1 MKINLNISIR
11 FIFFLFAFVIA
22 STITVKA
29 QLPTVYFNKVFN
41 ATNPSGNSVNITTQ
55 LTGTNFKF
63 VGDQAGTN
71 GVFVNGSYVAG
82 KLMYFNTQGA
92 NVIYTGKIN
101 LRDAD
106 GSTIYGFLFE
116 QTSGGSAMF
125 YVTNPRFDANRTG
138 NATYNLNSGQ
148 VDDILNDLRNAQVVL
163 QANYFVTNFNTCL
176 NTASTAQTFTVSGSK
191 LVSDVTVTAPTNFEV
206 SKDNITYSTSISFA
220 RAGDNTLATSTVY
233 LRMTS
238 IASTGSY
245 SGNVVVSATNA
256 ASQTLLATGN
266 VNATTAISAQ
276 PSNVTICSGNA
287 TTFSLTAAG
296 ASLTYQWKV
305 STDGTNYTDLT
316 NTGIYTGATTSVL
329 RLSSGV
335 TSSYSGYKYKCTV
348 TGSCGSAVTSNE
360 ATLTVNSP
368 ISISA
373 SPSNSTICSG
383 NNTTFSVTASGTS
396 PTYQWKVSTNGG
408 SSYTNLSDAGVY
420 TGVTTATLTITG
432 ATAGMNSYK
441 YHCVV
446 SGTCAS
452 ATSDAATLTI
462 NAAPSTPGSI
472 TGNSTICS
480 NTNQSYSVATIS
492 GATSYTWTLP
502 SGWTGTSTTNSIN
515 VVNSSSS
522 GTIQV
527 SAGNAC
533 GNSASSSTL
542 AITVSG
548 TSAPTPSFSINNQ
561 EQCLSNPTNSFV
573 FTNESMAASGTTL
586 SSSLWNFGDGSAES
600 STTSPTKA
608 YAATGTY
615 VVSLKV
621 TASNGCISSL
631 NKQVVV
637 DAAPTG
643 QISGTTS
650 ICSGSSASLTIT
662 LTGQGPWLLNYTGAS
677 SPISISSSPYTLSV
691 SPTTTTTYTITSL
704 SDAKCSAA
712 AGDMTGSATVTVNSN
727 VTPAV
732 TISSSDADNAIC
744 STNSVT
750 FSSSGLSNEG
760 ASPSYQWLK
769 NGVAISLAT
778 SSSYTTTELANNDVI
793 SLQLV
798 SNSTS
803 CLTTNTVI
811 SNSIQTQVNPG
822 APATPLAIAGDTTQ
836 CTSLT
841 NQVYSI
847 TSVLNASTYT
857 WSVPAGWTI
866 NSGNG
871 TTSIVTTIGSST
883 GTSNVTVTAGNGC
896 GTSTQQLLPVAV
908 SSSSSNPITLSSD
921 ANTDAQTKCINTAIT
936 NITYSASGGSNA
948 RFTGLPTGV
957 SGSYSSSTVTIT
969 GTPSVS
975 GTYNYVVTLT
985 VGGCDYTKTGTITVT
1000 AANTTGAASSSPT
1013 LCINTA
1019 LTNITHTTTGATGVG
1034 TATGLPNDVSATWSS
1049 NTITI
1054 SGTPSQSGTFN
1065 YSIPLSGGCGSVNA
1079 TGTII
1084 VTAAKTITLASAANS
1099 DAQSICL
1106 NSSLASL
1113 SYTSTGAT
1121 GAVFGGLPSGVSGSY
1136 SSGTSTLSGT
1146 PTVAGTYNYTVTTT
1160 GGCGSASASG
1170 TITVNSLPSPV
1181 TISSNNGPICSGANA
1196 QFSVSGPANAV
1207 LTYRINAGSNTD
1219 LTLGNGNG
1227 NGTITVSGITSAQT
1241 LTLVNVQAPTTLCNT
1256 ALSSTSTVALKSD
1269 DLWTSNGNS
1278 EVYHTPGNWCK
1289 NGVPGSS
1296 SNIVIP
1302 VVASGRYPKLVDND
1316 EAVAS
1321 IQIDDGAK
1329 LNLNNKKFVINGSV
1343 TGLGKIEGGAN
1354 STLEFTGTG
1363 SAGTIYMDQT
1373 SSSTSTIG
1381 TLKINRSSSG
1391 SLTLG
1396 SNAIVNTLDLTAG
1409 NVDIG
1414 NNDLTV
1420 TTSSNASSNSFI
1432 KVSGTGK
1439 VKRSIDNGSNFT
1451 FPVGK
1456 SAYNPIT
1463 ITNNTGA
1470 SDEFSINLLDEVYAS
1485 YDATTGVGTTPM
1497 TGPRVTRTWNIGK
1510 ANANASSGI
1519 NLTFNWNSGEVA
1531 GTINTPALYHF
1542 ESGAWVKQ
1550 TGTTSS
1556 PTSTSF
1562 TFTGYTGTFS
1572 PFSIGDANTNL
1583 PVTWLSFTA
1592 AKQFNTV
1599 QLNWA
1604 TASETNTRDFV
1615 VEYSNNAQQW
1625 TSLSTI
1631 PAAGNSTTT
1640 RTYSYVHQNPLK
1652 GNNYNY
1658 YRILQRDIDD
1668 KFSYSKIVSI
1678 IFNEP
1683 GADIQVYPNP
1693 VQDQLTVFL
1702 AESQIVR
1709 LINAAG
1715 ATVWKGQLPAGRN
1728 TIPVHMYSKGV
1739 YMLTAGKQSLRV
1751 LIQ

>member
-1 MKINLNISIR
+1 MKINLNISIK

-138 NATYNLNSGQ
+138 NATYTLNSGQ

-373 SPSNSTICSG
+373 SPSSSTICSG

-408 SSYTNLSDAGVY
+408 SSYSNLSDAGVY

-446 SGTCAS
+446 SGTCAN

-462 NAAPSTPGSI
+462 NAAPSTPGAI
-472 TGNSTICS
+472 AGNSTICS
-480 NTNQSYSVATIS
+480 NTNQSYSITSVS
-492 GATSYTWTLP
+492 GATSYSWIIP
-502 SGWTGTSTTNSIN
+502 GDWSGTSTTNSIN
-515 VVNSSSS
+515 VVNSSTS
-522 GTIQV
+522 GTLQV
-527 SAGNAC
+527 RAENSC
-533 GNSASSSTL
+533 GNSSYQTL

-548 TSAPTPSFSINNQ
+548 TSAPTPSFTINNQ
-561 EQCLSNPTNSFV
+561 EQCLLSNSFA
-573 FTNESMAASGTTL
+573 FTNASTAASGTTL
-586 SSSLWNFGDGSAES
+586 SSSLWNFGDGSSES

-621 TASNGCISSL
+621 TASNGCVSSL

-732 TISSSDADNAIC
+732 TISSSDADNSIC
-744 STNSVT
+744 DGNSVT

-760 ASPSYQWLK
+760 ASPAYQWLK
-769 NGVAISLAT
+769 NGVAIPT
-778 SSSYTTTELANNDVI
+778 SGTSNTYTTTALVNNDII

-803 CLTTNTVI
+803 CLTTNTVV

-936 NITYSASGGSNA
+936 NITYSASGGSNV

-1000 AANTTGAASSSPT
+1000 AANTTGVASSSPT

-1019 LTNITHTTTGATGVG
+1019 LTSITHTTTGATGVG
-1034 TATGLPNDVSATWSS
+1034 SATNLPAGVSALWSS

-1054 SGTPSQSGTFN
+1054 SGTPTESGTFN
-1065 YSIPLSGGCGSVNA
+1065 YSIPLSGGCGSVSA
-1079 TGTII
+1079 SGTII
-1084 VTAAKTITLASAANS
+1084 VTAAKTISLGGGSSST
-1099 DAQSICL
+1099 QSICL
-1106 NSSLASL
+1106 NSAL
-1113 SYTSTGAT
+1113 SSISYSSTGAT

-1136 SSGTSTLSGT
+1136 SSGTSTISGT
-1146 PTVAGTYNYTVTTT
+1146 PTVAGTFNYTVNTT
-1160 GGCGSASASG
+1160 GGCGSAAASG
-1170 TITVNSLPSPV
+1170 TITVKSLPSPA
-1181 TISSNNGPICSGANA
+1181 TISSNNSPICAGFDAE
-1196 QFSVSGPANAV
+1196 FSVTGASNAV
-1207 LTYRINAGSNTD
+1207 LTYKINAGSNVTI
-1219 LTLGNGNG
+1219 TLGNGNG
-1227 NGTITVSGITSAQT
+1227 NGTITAAAATSNQT
-1241 LTLVNVQAPTTLCNT
+1241 LTLVSIQDASTSCVTS
-1256 ALSSTSTVALKSD
+1256 LSATSTVSIRSD
-1269 DLWTSNGNS
+1269 DEWTARGNS
-1278 EVYHTPGNWCK
+1278 DVYHNSSNWCK

-1296 SNIVIP
+1296 ANIVIP
-1302 VVASGRYPKLVDND
+1302 IVSNNKYPKLTGND
-1316 EAVAS
+1316 AEVTG
-1321 IQIDDGAK
+1321 IQINTGATIDLNGRK
-1329 LNLNNKKFVINGSV
+1329 LVINGNV
-1343 TGLGKIEGGAN
+1343 TGSGKFTGGSG

-1363 SAGTIYMDQT
+1363 AVGTIYLDQT

-1391 SLTLG
+1391 SVSLG

-1409 NVDIG
+1409 NIDIG
-1414 NNDLTV
+1414 NNNLTV

-1439 VKRSIDNGSNFT
+1439 VKRSIANGSNFT

-1497 TGPRVTRTWNIGK
+1497 TGPRVTRTWNIEK
-1510 ANANASSGI
+1510 TNANASSGI

-1542 ESGAWVKQ
+1542 KSGAWVKQ

-1625 TSLSTI
+1625 TSLFTI

-1640 RTYSYVHQNPLK
+1640 RNYSYVHQNPLK
-1652 GNNYNY
+1652 GNSYNY
-1658 YRILQRDIDD
+1658 YRILQRDLDD

-1683 GADIQVYPNP
+1683 GADLQVYPNP
-1693 VQDQLTVFL
+1693 VQDQLTIFL
-1702 AESQIVR
+1702 AETQLVR
-1709 LINAAG
+1709 LVNAAG

-1728 TIPVHMYSKGV
+1728 KIPVHTYSKGV
-1739 YMLTAGKQSLRV
+1739 YVLTAGMQSQSV

>member
-1 MKINLNISIR
+1 LKININISIR

-29 QLPTVYFNKVFN
+29 QLPTVYFNHVYTVSSLSINDATITTRLSGSNFRFIGDIAGSNGIFQSTSGVINGKLVYVNTSGSNIIYIGKLDKRKTSGNDPWGFVFEQTTGGTSN
-41 ATNPSGNSVNITTQ
+41 FFVTNPAYESNFTENSTVDQLNSGNSDAALNR
-55 LTGTNFKF
+55 
-63 VGDQAGTN
+63 
-71 GVFVNGSYVAG
+71 
-82 KLMYFNTQGA
+82 MR
-92 NVIYTGKIN
+92 N
-101 LRDAD
+101 L
-106 GSTIYGFLFE
+106 
-116 QTSGGSAMF
+116 
-125 YVTNPRFDANRTG
+125 
-138 NATYNLNSGQ
+138 
-148 VDDILNDLRNAQVVL
+148 QVVL
-163 QANYFVTNFNTCL
+163 TTSYFVSNFNTCL
-176 NTASTAQTFTVSGSK
+176 NTASSAQTFTVSGSN
-191 LVSDVTVTAPTNFEV
+191 LGTSSITVTAPSNFEV
-206 SKDNITYSTSISFA
+206 STTGSSYAGSVSFSPS
-220 RAGDNTLATSTVY
+220 GGTVATSTVY
-233 LRMTS
+233 LRMKS

-256 ASQTLLATGN
+256 ASQTLLATGD

-373 SPSNSTICSG
+373 APSSSTICSG

-408 SSYTNLSDAGVY
+408 SSYSNLSDAGVY

-446 SGTCAS
+446 SGTCAN

-462 NAAPSTPGSI
+462 NAAPSTPGAI
-472 TGNSTICS
+472 AGNSTICS
-480 NTNQSYSVATIS
+480 NTNQSYSITSVS
-492 GATSYTWTLP
+492 GATSYSWIIP
-502 SGWTGTSTTNSIN
+502 GDWSGTSTINSIN
-515 VVNSSSS
+515 VVNSSTS
-522 GTIQV
+522 GTLQV
-527 SAGNAC
+527 RAENSC
-533 GNSASSSTL
+533 GNSSYQTL

-548 TSAPTPSFSINNQ
+548 TAAPTPSFTINNQ
-561 EQCLSNPTNSFV
+561 EQCLLSNSFA
-573 FTNESMAASGTTL
+573 FTNASTAASGTTL
-586 SSSLWNFGDGSAES
+586 SSSLWNFGDGSSES

-621 TASNGCISSL
+621 TASNGCVSSL

-1439 VKRSIDNGSNFT
+1439 VKQSI
-1451 FPVGK
+1451 P
-1456 SAYNPIT
+1456 
-1463 ITNNTGA
+1463 
-1470 SDEFSINLLDEVYAS
+1470 
-1485 YDATTGVGTTPM
+1485 
-1497 TGPRVTRTWNIGK
+1497 
-1510 ANANASSGI
+1510 
-1519 NLTFNWNSGEVA
+1519 
-1531 GTINTPALYHF
+1531 
-1542 ESGAWVKQ
+1542 
-1550 TGTTSS
+1550 
-1556 PTSTSF
+1556 
-1562 TFTGYTGTFS
+1562 
-1572 PFSIGDANTNL
+1572 
-1583 PVTWLSFTA
+1583 
-1592 AKQFNTV
+1592 
-1599 QLNWA
+1599 
-1604 TASETNTRDFV
+1604 
-1615 VEYSNNAQQW
+1615 
-1625 TSLSTI
+1625 SLSQTI
-1631 PAAGNSTTT
+1631 LALPMS
-1640 RTYSYVHQNPLK
+1640 
-1652 GNNYNY
+1652 
-1658 YRILQRDIDD
+1658 
-1668 KFSYSKIVSI
+1668 F
-1678 IFNEP
+1678 
-1683 GADIQVYPNP
+1683 
-1693 VQDQLTVFL
+1693 QLT
-1702 AESQIVR
+1702 
-1709 LINAAG
+1709 
-1715 ATVWKGQLPAGRN
+1715 
-1728 TIPVHMYSKGV
+1728 Y
-1739 YMLTAGKQSLRV
+1739 
-1751 LIQ
+1751 